1 MNTQSREP
9 RAGDGMRLERA
20 VVLQLLR
27 DDHGQS
33 WSRAELAS
41 ELGGE
46 AAAIEA
52 ALSRLHRAGVVRL
65 DDDDQISASP
75 TTRRLDDLE
84 PIGL

>member
-9 RAGDGMRLERA
+9 RAGEGTRLERA

-27 DDHGQS
+27 DDHGPS

-46 AAAIEA
+46 ASAIEA
-52 ALSRLHRAGVVRL
+52 ALSRLHGAGVVRL
-65 DDDDQISASP
+65 DDGERISASP
-75 TTRRLDDLE
+75 ATRRLDDLE
-84 PIGL
+84 LIGV